1 MNILSRYGIKE
12 VADVSFY
19 QINDDGS
26 MGAPVL
32 YLDSLKVSTIEQTAE
47 STSAKGGKG
56 NVDLVMWDYGREI
69 TVTLEDA
76 LFSAK
81 SMALMFGS
89 LFDQEDKQGTKA
101 LTSATSIYRTVP
113 KVDFESV
120 LGTEGK
126 AVVNGSTFTVTDTKY
141 YDENGD
147 DAEKASAAYAVVALT
162 VDGVEIAISSDTFP
176 GTYTIIGDKPR
187 NCLLAA

>member
-1 MNILSRYGIKE
+1 MIKE

-19 QINDDGS
+19 QINEDGS

-47 STSAKGGKG
+47 NTSAKGGKG

-89 LFDQEDKQGTKA
+89 LFDQEDKQGTKSLA
-101 LTSATSIYRTVP
+101 SATSIYRTVP

-147 DAEKASAAYAVVALT
+147 TAEKASAAYAVVAMT

-176 GTYTIIGDKPR
+176 GTYTVIGDKPR

>member
-19 QINDDGS
+19 QINEDGS

-47 STSAKGGKG
+47 NTSAKGGKG

-101 LTSATSIYRTVP
+101 LASATSIYRTVP

-147 DAEKASAAYAVVALT
+147 TAEKASAAYAVVAMTL
-162 VDGVEIAISSDTFP
+162 DGVEIAISSDTFP
-176 GTYTIIGDKPR
+176 GTYTVIGDKPR